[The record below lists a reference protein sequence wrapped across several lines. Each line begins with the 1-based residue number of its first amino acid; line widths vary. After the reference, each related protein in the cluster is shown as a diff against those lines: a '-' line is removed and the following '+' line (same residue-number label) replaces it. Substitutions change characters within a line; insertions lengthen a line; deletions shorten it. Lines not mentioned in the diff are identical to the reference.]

1 MRLPIGANDVTPSG
15 GTVTL
20 IGRRAEGWQQVGP
33 RMSLEEALAVIGSH
47 RPSDLPGAT
56 LREAGNAPYL
66 ERGAEFTWHY
76 QRSIDTAR
84 VVRDDERGLVAW
96 IPSGSARLGATPA
109 TGGHVRDVELAER
122 FRTPW
127 VMREST
133 WHGSGVLRVAPTR
146 RPWSVWFFR
155 DSNGDY
161 SGTYVNLEPPHR
173 RPGEGDPTPL
183 RTHTCD
189 LVLDVWMDAEPA
201 GDEDVWLK
209 DADELDAAVEQLRY
223 TGRQRDAVRA
233 LADHACRELFRDWAW
248 PMDEGWQQ
256 WQPSP
261 ELDTPITLPDNEI
274 VAWARARH
282 GVDSLDG

>member
-1 MRLPIGANDVTPSG
+1 M
-15 GTVTL
+15 
-20 IGRRAEGWQQVGP
+20 
-33 RMSLEEALAVIGSH
+33 
-47 RPSDLPGAT
+47 
-56 LREAGNAPYL
+56 
-66 ERGAEFTWHY
+66 
-76 QRSIDTAR
+76 
-84 VVRDDERGLVAW
+84 
-96 IPSGSARLGATPA
+96 
-109 TGGHVRDVELAER
+109 
-122 FRTPW
+122 
-127 VMREST
+127 
-133 WHGSGVLRVAPTR
+133 
-146 RPWSVWFFR
+146 WFFR

-161 SGTYVNLEPPHR
+161 SGTYVNLELPHR
-173 RPGEGDPTPL
+173 RPGEGDPMPL

-189 LVLDVWMDAEPA
+189 LVLDVWMEAEPA

-256 WQPSP
+256 WQPTP